1 VSTNRIRRLGASAVI
16 LAAVSAAGCGGRY
29 DVTGKV
35 VYEDGSPV
43 PAGTVLAEA
52 RVDGKL
58 VALQGNIEPD
68 GSFTLGGLKP
78 GDGAL
83 PGQYRAAVM
92 PVALGDSELAA
103 GKTPAVEGRYGKFE
117 TSDLS
122 FEVKPEKNIITLTV
136 KKPKPRGG

>member
-1 VSTNRIRRLGASAVI
+1 MVVRTVRPLGP
-16 LAAVSAAGCGGRY
+16 AAVLFVAIVAAGCGGRY
-29 DVTGKV
+29 DVTGRV

-43 PAGTVLAEA
+43 PAGTVLAEGTIG
-52 RVDGKL
+52 GKL

-83 PGQYRAAVM
+83 PGRYRAAVM
-92 PVALGDSELAA
+92 PVALGDSERAA
-103 GKTPAVEGRYGKFE
+103 GKIPAVDGRYGQFE

-122 FEVKPEKNIITLTV
+122 FEVKPEKNEILLTV
-136 KKPKPRGG
+136 RKPKSRGG